1 MNRRTIHG
9 PLSRLLEFP
18 HGFPIRAQRAR
29 NAIAGWTL
37 LRRGHCPASRCPFEM
52 APEERGPPRQRLR
65 RHGLSHPAVRDRAP
79 LRPRPRGGAAGPR
92 LESAVFCVTGR
103 AESLGGLRLLRGF
116 GARKRGCGASGSQ
129 PVRVR
134 QLRRHPPGS
143 VEPALASSPLK
154 NPRCPRTLFSSSG
167 GTHLAPRGFFNG
179 LLAIPP
185 SLPVHCEVLISVA
198 RCADTQ
204 RRRGVRRDDG
214 RSPGSPERV
223 SKK

>member
-37 LRRGHCPASRCPFEM
+37 SHRQHCPASRCPFEM
-52 APEERGPPRQRLR
+52 APEEREPPRQRLR

-154 NPRCPRTLFSSSG
+154 NPRCRQARVFRTISALRK
-167 GTHLAPRGFFNG
+167 LA
-179 LLAIPP
+179 LA
-185 SLPVHCEVLISVA
+185 
-198 RCADTQ
+198 
-204 RRRGVRRDDG
+204 G
-214 RSPGSPERV
+214 
-223 SKK
+223 